1 MNAFKNLIII
11 FLMSLFLAACGGI
24 SSGDGDTGGET
35 NIDTVED
42 GAGDINDDNAGDTT
56 GDSRSLLNGVWRD
69 VNGSYFN
76 YLAFSA
82 DGGFLY
88 VENDSQPGNGL
99 ELGNYTYDAVNEKVT
114 FTINYDDN
122 DPGNDSG
129 AGDIGAPITNSVSL
143 SNNNQ
148 TLSIETLSLSKVD
161 FSNASGIVGTWKM
174 NDSEA
179 YLFVFNDNTFL
190 LAEDNG
196 EAPNGV
202 DVGTYTY
209 VNDVLSVTVN
219 FETNK
224 GGGVENGDSWTVQLT
239 NNDQNMTLSSGSDTV
254 SFERFE

>member
-1 MNAFKNLIII
+1 MNTFKNMIII
-11 FLMSLFLAACGGI
+11 FWMSLFLAACGGL

-35 NIDTVED
+35 TSDTVED
-42 GAGDINDDNAGDTT
+42 GAGDTNDDTT
-56 GDSRSLLNGVWRD
+56 GVSGSLLNGVWRD

-82 DGGFLY
+82 DGGFMY
-88 VENDSQPGNGL
+88 VENDAQPGNGL
-99 ELGNYTYDAVNEKVT
+99 ELGNYTYDAVNEKIT

-148 TLSIETLSLSKVD
+148 TLNIETLSLSKVD
-161 FSNASGIVGTWKM
+161 FSNAAGIVGTWKM
-174 NDSEA
+174 SGSET
-179 YLFVFNDNTFL
+179 YLLVFNDNTFL
-190 LAEDNG
+190 LAEDDG
-196 EAPNGV
+196 DTPNGV

-209 VNDVLSVTVN
+209 ANDVLSVTVN
-219 FETNK
+219 FETNR
-224 GGGVENGDSWTVQLT
+224 GGGVESGDSWTVQLT
-239 NNDQNMTLSSGSDTV
+239 NNDQSMTLSSGSDSV